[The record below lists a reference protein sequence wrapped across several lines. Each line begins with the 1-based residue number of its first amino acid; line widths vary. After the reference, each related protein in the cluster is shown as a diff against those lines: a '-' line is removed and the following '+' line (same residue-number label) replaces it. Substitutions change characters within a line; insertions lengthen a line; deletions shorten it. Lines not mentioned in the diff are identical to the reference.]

1 MDTLGEFDLCIS
13 PGRVISEEPTI
24 KRVIDTLRRRY
35 YKCQRLLR
43 PAKKRK
49 TGSINKLVFVKNV
62 NGLTC
67 QAEKIASKKKPEHD
81 RRVKL

>member
-1 MDTLGEFDLCIS
+1 MDTLGEDDLCIS
-13 PGRVISEEPTI
+13 PGRVISEELTI

-35 YKCQRLLR
+35 YKCQKLLR

-49 TGSINKLVFVKNV
+49 TGSNNKLVFVKNV

-67 QAEKIASKKKPEHD
+67 QAEKIAWKKKPEHD